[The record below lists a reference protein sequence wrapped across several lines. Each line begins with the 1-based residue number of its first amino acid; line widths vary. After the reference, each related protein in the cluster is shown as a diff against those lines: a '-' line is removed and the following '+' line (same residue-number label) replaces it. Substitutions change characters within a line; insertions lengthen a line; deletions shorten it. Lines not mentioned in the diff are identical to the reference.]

1 MCDVAGSDGNET
13 DQPHPAASVLTTI
26 EPPVCD
32 PRATPDIA
40 AEVTVTPEK
49 SALGSAACH
58 SDSAWAA
65 AALRALSLSAPLAP
79 TGVAGS
85 DAASRCCVGS
95 GVGVAAG
102 VAAGDA
108 DGEGD
113 ADGVGVGVG
122 VGDAVGVG
130 VGVGVLAGLPEVQ
143 VTELPSAEWTQFIC
157 DPDWP
162 DVGAG
167 EGVDCGTTT
176 GLVVTVRGTV
186 RTVGILRDGSTIVRT
201 TRLGTRTTV
210 DCRVRLVDASCPAAR
225 SWWSSC

>member
-32 PRATPDIA
+32 PSATPDIA
-40 AEVTVTPEK
+40 ADVTVTPEK

-65 AALRALSLSAPLAP
+65 AALRALALSAPLAP

-113 ADGVGVGVG
+113 ADGAGVG
-122 VGDAVGVG
+122 VGDEDGVG
-130 VGVGVLAGLPEVQ
+130 VGVGVLAGLPEVH

-157 DPDWP
+157 DPDWL
-162 DVGAG
+162 DVGVG
-167 EGVDCGTTT
+167 EGVDRGVTT
-176 GLVVTVRGTV
+176 GLVVTVSGTV
-186 RTVGILRDGSTIVRT
+186 RTVGTLRDGSTIVRT

-210 DCRVRLVDASCPAAR
+210 VCRVRVVDASCPAAR
-225 SWWSSC
+225 SWCSNC